1 MVSFL
6 NLYYKGRTVI
16 SKIILNDFLKGCKD
30 NKILRIDLFSSTLI
44 LSLSKVD
51 VFFVGIN
58 PATLIFHSEMVI
70 NEYVEL
76 LINCD
81 KLIVT
86 NY

>member
-81 KLIVT
+81 KLTVT

>member
-1 MVSFL
+1 MH
-6 NLYYKGRTVI
+6 
-16 SKIILNDFLKGCKD
+16 FLKGCKD
-30 NKILRIDLFSSTLI
+30 NKILRIDLFLSTLI

-81 KLIVT
+81 KLTVT